1 MRPTWAEIDLEAVKH
16 NFMLTKELVG
26 QNVSVLSI
34 VKADAYGHGAVE
46 VSRALVDAGTDM
58 LGVAIVEEALEL
70 RDYGIEIPILLLGG
84 IRPEEVSVVVEHDLI
99 PFLFSIDVARA
110 LDQEA
115 KKVHKKADYHLKF
128 DTGMTRLG
136 VLKEESISFLDQLS
150 QFENI
155 LMSGVLTHLS
165 TAFTD
170 SDQNTYN
177 QINDMNELVELVKSK
192 GFEPSYIHAA
202 NSAAIQKYP
211 ESHYN
216 LVRPGIVIY
225 GSGNYSGLDLKPVM
239 KLKSRIVRLSQVPEG
254 TPVSYG
260 GKFVTKRK
268 SVIATVPVGYADG
281 YTRRLSSK
289 GMVSIN
295 GALAPVVGDVC
306 MDFLMADVTD
316 IKDIKVGDEVVLFGD
331 DLVSVID
338 LAQIAGTISYELLSN
353 IGKRVP
359 RIYI

>member
-26 QNVSVLSI
+26 QDVSILSV

-46 VSRALVDAGTDM
+46 ISRALVDAGTDM

-70 RDYGIEIPILLLGG
+70 RDYGIEVPILLLGG
-84 IRPEEVSVVVEHDLI
+84 IRPEEASVVVEHDLTPI
-99 PFLFSIDVARA
+99 LFSIDVARELDDQA
-110 LDQEA
+110 L
-115 KKVHKKADYHLKF
+115 KVKKKASYHLKF

-136 VLKEESISFLDQLS
+136 VLKEESESFLDELV
-150 QFENI
+150 QFQNI
-155 LMSGVLTHLS
+155 IMSGVLTHLS

-177 QINDMNELVELVKSK
+177 QINDLNELVGLVKGN
-192 GFEPSYIHAA
+192 GFEPSFIHAA

-211 ESHYN
+211 QSHYN

-239 KLKSRIVRLSQVPEG
+239 KLKSRIIRISQVPEG

-260 GKFVTKRK
+260 GKFITTRP
-268 SVIATVPVGYADG
+268 SVIATIPVGYADG

-289 GMVSIN
+289 GLVSIN
-295 GALAPVVGDVC
+295 GALAPVAGDVC

-316 IKDIKVGDEVVLFGD
+316 IENVKVGDEVVLFGD
-331 DLVSVID
+331 DRVSVID